1 MLLTLSS
8 YGLVSSPPLSRPLFC
23 EKHVIQT
30 EFGAIDLGLR
40 CSDVPKFLV
49 KLLQCIKSRLTNF

>member
-1 MLLTLSS
+1 MLLTLTS

-23 EKHVIQT
+23 EKYVIQT
-30 EFGAIDLGLR
+30 EFGAIDLGLG
-40 CSDVPKFLV
+40 CSDVAKLLE

>member
-1 MLLTLSS
+1 MLLTLTS
-8 YGLVSSPPLSRPLFC
+8 YGLVSSPLLSRPLFC

-49 KLLQCIKSRLTNF
+49 KLL

>member
-1 MLLTLSS
+1 MLLTLTS
-8 YGLVSSPPLSRPLFC
+8 YGLVSSPLLSRPLFW

-49 KLLQCIKSRLTNF
+49 KLFQCIKSRLTNF